1 MVGSI
6 GSYLFCLVSGEIY
19 CRDTGG
25 TGITYTLFQFFSQK
39 MHNSGGDG
47 RHLISSSSVQ
57 HERRSSRH
65 FSCWLM
71 IISPLS
77 DETAADKYTLLE
89 GVFWGDVLRIF
100 EALSSQYIVRILP
113 CYMSNVSSAIYRN
126 KIICSCS
133 RSILLKYIGC
143 ISTQSDEEL
152 FSRFDSEEAF
162 ERHCIEV
169 VFCGYIY
176 KAQLAIRADEASLLM
191 EQSASILFTKC
202 KDLAFQKQ
210 HRRHTDN
217 RYLGRE
223 ACEDDL
229 RRCCKCKKVFWS

>member
-1 MVGSI
+1 
-6 GSYLFCLVSGEIY
+6 
-19 CRDTGG
+19 
-25 TGITYTLFQFFSQK
+25 
-39 MHNSGGDG
+39 MHNGGGGDG

-65 FSCWLM
+65 FSSWLM

-89 GVFWGDVLRIF
+89 GVFWGDVIRIF

-113 CYMSNVSSAIYRN
+113 RYMSNVSSAIYRN

-143 ISTQSDEEL
+143 ISTESDEDL
-152 FSRFDSEEAF
+152 FSRFDCEEAF

-169 VFCGYIY
+169 VICGYIY
-176 KAQLAIRADEASLLM
+176 KAQLVIRVDEDSLLT
-191 EQSASILFTKC
+191 EQSTSILFTKC

-223 ACEDDL
+223 AFEDDL
-229 RRCCKCKKVFWS
+229 WRCFDDFMANVKKYFGHSPPKF

>member
-1 MVGSI
+1 
-6 GSYLFCLVSGEIY
+6 
-19 CRDTGG
+19 
-25 TGITYTLFQFFSQK
+25 
-39 MHNSGGDG
+39 MHNGGGGDG

-65 FSCWLM
+65 FSSWLM

-113 CYMSNVSSAIYRN
+113 RYMSNVLSAIYRS

-143 ISTQSDEEL
+143 ISTESDEDL
-152 FSRFDSEEAF
+152 FSRFDCEEAF

-169 VFCGYIY
+169 VICGYIY
-176 KAQLAIRADEASLLM
+176 KAQLVIRVDEASLLT
-191 EQSASILFTKC
+191 EQSTSILFTKC

-223 ACEDDL
+223 AFEDDL
-229 RRCCKCKKVFWS
+229 WRCFDDFMANVKKYFGHSPPKF